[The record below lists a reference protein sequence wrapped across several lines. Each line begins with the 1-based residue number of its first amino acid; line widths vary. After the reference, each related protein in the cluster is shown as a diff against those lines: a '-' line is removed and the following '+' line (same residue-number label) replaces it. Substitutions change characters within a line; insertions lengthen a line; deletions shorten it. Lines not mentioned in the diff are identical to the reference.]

1 MSEHHP
7 DPTWKQ
13 VVAWVNA
20 RRIELI
26 DDLDSLSAD
35 EVARRDAAVRRD
47 ELLTLL
53 GIPSVLAAEEKIE
66 NPAKPRAQY

>member
-1 MSEHHP
+1 VSEKHP
-7 DPTWKQ
+7 DPTWNQ

-20 RRIELI
+20 RRVELI
-26 DDLDSLSAD
+26 DDLDSLNAD
-35 EVARRDAAVRRD
+35 EQSRRDAAVRRD

-53 GIPSVLAAEEKIE
+53 GIPSVLAAEERIE

>member
-1 MSEHHP
+1 VSEKHP
-7 DPTWKQ
+7 DPTWNQ

-26 DDLDSLSAD
+26 DDLDSMNSD

-53 GIPSVLAAEEKIE
+53 GIPSVLAAAEKVE
-66 NPAKPRAQY
+66 APVKPRAQY